1 MNMAAIIVGSVCMK
15 NRGRDSGRKCVVVGL
30 VDANYVEILSA
41 GRKKRRKVNIR
52 HLEPLGERIE
62 LKATDEETRKALE
75 G

>member
-1 MNMAAIIVGSVCMK
+1 MAAIIVGSVCMK

-30 VDANYVEILSA
+30 VDASYVEILSA
-41 GRKKRRKVNIR
+41 GRKKRRKCNVR

-62 LKATDEETRKALE
+62 LKGNDEETRKLLE

>member
-1 MNMAAIIVGSVCMK
+1 MAMISVGSICIK
-15 NRGRDSGRKCVVVGL
+15 NRGRDAGKECVVMSL